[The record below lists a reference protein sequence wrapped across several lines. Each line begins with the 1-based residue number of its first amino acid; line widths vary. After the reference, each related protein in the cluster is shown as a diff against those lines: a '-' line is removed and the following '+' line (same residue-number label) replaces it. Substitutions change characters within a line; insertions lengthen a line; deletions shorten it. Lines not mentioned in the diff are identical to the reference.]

1 MTVIGGTSGFT
12 VVRMKAEDVLEIVG
26 LLQERGVRL
35 WIDGGW
41 GVDALLGEQTRDHTD
56 LDLAVE
62 MDDRDSYEAAVAKA
76 GFKFLYQ
83 DGPLNWVV
91 KDDRGRE
98 IDVHLVDTTVELTD
112 PNGKQVYGGIPYD
125 VGCFAGTGVVG
136 GAEVRCCTAEFQMTS
151 HTGYE
156 ISETDVDDIAA
167 LHQRFGLP
175 IPDIYTDL
183 IDT

>member
-1 MTVIGGTSGFT
+1 
-12 VVRMKAEDVLEIVG
+12 MKVEDVLEIVG
-26 LLQERGVRL
+26 LLRVRGVRL

-41 GVDALLGEQTRDHTD
+41 GVDALLGEQTRDHHD

-62 MDDRDSYEAAVAKA
+62 MADRDTYEAAVAEA

-91 KDDRGRE
+91 RDDRGLE
-98 IDVHLVDTTVELTD
+98 IDVHLVDTSVELTD
-112 PNGKQVYGGIPYD
+112 PNGKRVYGGIPYD
-125 VGCFAGTGVVG
+125 VGCFDGIGVLGGVEVG
-136 GAEVRCCTAEFQMTS
+136 CCTAEFQMKS

-156 ISETDVDDIAA
+156 IGDTDVHDIAA